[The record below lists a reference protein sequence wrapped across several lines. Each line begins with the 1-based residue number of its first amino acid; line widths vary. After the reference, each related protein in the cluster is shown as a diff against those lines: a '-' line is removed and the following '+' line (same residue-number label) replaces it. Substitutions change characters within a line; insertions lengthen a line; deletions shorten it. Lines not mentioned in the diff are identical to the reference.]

1 MIYLY
6 IVLGAVLLSFLLL
19 LTTPLRLEITMKNT
33 KSDIELTALWGL
45 LKLSPDIFK
54 RKPSQNKD
62 KPSAQEKAEQSQ
74 DAILKRL
81 NDGMYLLKRIYKTF
95 SSSRHFCQKRL
106 VAEFVSADISFSFYD
121 AAITGIG
128 TGLVWSLLYQ
138 LLGTLSVVAIIDEHK
153 FNVEPVYEEKLFF
166 NQEIN
171 CILKFRIVNI
181 IGILL
186 VVLYHFK
193 KSGKERKREK

>member
-1 MIYLY
+1 MIYFY
-6 IVLGAVLLSFLLL
+6 IVLVAILLIFLLFI
-19 LTTPLRLEITMKNT
+19 TTPLRLEITMKNT

-45 LKLSPDIFK
+45 IKLSPDFFK
-54 RKPSQNKD
+54 RKPSQNK
-62 KPSAQEKAEQSQ
+62 EKSPAKEKTEQTQ

-81 NDGMYLLKRIYKTF
+81 NDGIYLLKRIYKTF

-106 VAEFVSADISFSFYD
+106 VAESVTADISFSFFD

-128 TGLVWSLLYQ
+128 TGLVWSILYQ
-138 LLGTLSVVAIIDEHK
+138 LLGTLSVVAVIDEHK

>member
-1 MIYLY
+1 MIYVY
-6 IVLGAVLLSFLLL
+6 IVLIAILLL
-19 LTTPLRLEITMKNT
+19 FLCLIVTPLRLEITMKNT

-45 LKLSPDIFK
+45 IKLSPDIFK
-54 RKPSQNKD
+54 KKTSQNK
-62 KPSAQEKAEQSQ
+62 EKSSVKEKGEQTQ

-81 NDGMYLLKRIYKTF
+81 NDGIYLLKRIYKTF

-106 VAEFVSADISFSFYD
+106 IAEKVTADISFSLYD

-138 LLGTLSVVAIIDEHK
+138 LLGTLSVVAVIDEHK

-186 VVLYHFK
+186 MVLYQFK

>member
-1 MIYLY
+1 MIYFY
-6 IVLGAVLLSFLLL
+6 IVLIAILLL
-19 LTTPLRLEITMKNT
+19 FLCLITVPLRLEISMKNT

-45 LKLSPDIFK
+45 IKLSPDMLK
-54 RKPSQNKD
+54 KKTPKG
-62 KPSAQEKAEQSQ
+62 KETPPAKEKAEQTQ

-81 NDGMYLLKRIYKTF
+81 NDGIYLLKRIYKTF

-106 VAEFVSADISFSFYD
+106 VAEKISADISFAMFD
-121 AAITGIG
+121 AALTGIT

-138 LLGTLSVVAIIDEHK
+138 LLGTLSVVALIDEHK

>member
-1 MIYLY
+1 MIYFY
-6 IVLGAVLLSFLLL
+6 IVLIAILLL
-19 LTTPLRLEITMKNT
+19 FLCLITAPLRLEISMKNT

-45 LKLSPDIFK
+45 IKLSPDIFK
-54 RKPSQNKD
+54 KKRSQNKEKPTVSQKEEQTQD
-62 KPSAQEKAEQSQ
+62 K
-74 DAILKRL
+74 ILKRL
-81 NDGMYLLKRIYKTF
+81 NDGIYLLKRIYKTF

-106 VAEFVSADISFSFYD
+106 VAEKISANISFAMFD
-121 AAITGIG
+121 AALTGIT
-128 TGLVWSLLYQ
+128 TGLVWSPLYQ